1 MSETLFLRGIDPWRT
16 VGSVD
21 DLAGLAELGHRLPDA
36 NKERPGH
43 VTTGDSR
50 PGRENW
56 AYGRTGRPCRRC
68 ADQGRSA
75 RATRPGTPP
84 VLVPQ
89 LPEVTSPKRQ
99 QRLAAQS

>member
-68 ADQGRSA
+68 
-75 RATRPGTPP
+75 GTPIK
-84 VLVPQ
+84 
-89 LPEVTSPKRQ
+89 EGQ
-99 QRLAAQS
+99 QGPPGQERPRFWCPSCQR